1 MRGSHRRALARR
13 RPRTAAAHGTGEA
26 PGTSDGASSAGSSTA
41 SVAAQVHRLAVLL
54 QAGVAPARAW
64 EHVGDQGIGPG
75 SAQETWSRRDTSAA
89 GIAEV
94 MDRRGGAWRDVA
106 VAWRVA
112 TTVGAPL
119 SDSLRGT
126 AEALRDADQAR
137 DDVAVALAEPA
148 TTARVIS
155 WLPLLGVVLVVAF
168 GFDLAATV
176 TQPVGIGCVVAGAVL
191 MIAARRWSTLLVR
204 RAQPAPGAP
213 GWECDLLAIALSG
226 GVSIDRALEVC
237 ETSGCT
243 TVRERA
249 TSVLDLSRASGA
261 PAAELLRAEAG
272 DQRRLARTEGRL
284 QAARLG
290 ARLLLP
296 LGVCTLPAF
305 LLLGVGPMMLSVL
318 SSAPVVF

>member
-1 MRGSHRRALARR
+1 M
-13 RPRTAAAHGTGEA
+13 T
-26 PGTSDGASSAGSSTA
+26 

-54 QAGVAPARAW
+54 QAGVAPVRAW
-64 EHVGDQGIGPG
+64 QHVSDRDPG
-75 SAQETWSRRDTSAA
+75 SGAGQEASSDQDPSAA

-168 GFDLAATV
+168 GFDLTAMV

-191 MIAARRWSTLLVR
+191 MIAARRWSANLVR

-237 ETSGCT
+237 ERSGCR

-249 TSVLDLSRASGA
+249 TGVLELSRASGA
-261 PAAELLRAEAG
+261 PAVELLRAEAR
-272 DQRRLARTEGRL
+272 DHRRLARTEGRL
-284 QAARLG
+284 RAARLG

-318 SSAPVVF
+318 SSAPVIF

>member
-1 MRGSHRRALARR
+1 MRGPYRRAVVRR
-13 RPRTAAAHGTGEA
+13 RPRTSATRGAGEPLGASDAA
-26 PGTSDGASSAGSSTA
+26 PGPGSSVA

-64 EHVGDQGIGPG
+64 EHVRDQEVGPG
-75 SAQETWSRRDTSAA
+75 SEREAWSGRDTSAA

-94 MDRRGGAWRDVA
+94 MDRRGGAWHDVA

-168 GFDLAATV
+168 GFDPTATL
-176 TQPVGIGCVVAGAVL
+176 TQPVGIGCVVAGIVL
-191 MIAARRWSTLLVR
+191 MVGARRWSTLLVR
-204 RAQPAPGAP
+204 QAQPAPGAP

-261 PAAELLRAEAG
+261 PAVELLRAEAA
-272 DQRRLARTEGRL
+272 DRRRLARTEGRL
-284 QAARLG
+284 RAARLG

-296 LGVCTLPAF
+296 LGACTLPAF

-318 SSAPVVF
+318 ASAPVVF